1 MYKWTLII
9 TYISTGLFLAWLY
22 IGNQNLCVTFKF
34 GLGTLSKQLQEIVRN
49 VNKIKEKRKPLNFK
63 LHLTTLDDANIHKSK
78 HWYYKSKTQIS
89 EGVQI

>member
-1 MYKWTLII
+1 VASAGLSSQYKLIHNVQMNPNNNVHQYRFVSCLII
-9 TYISTGLFLAWLY
+9 Y

-78 HWYYKSKTQIS
+78 H
-89 EGVQI
+89 